1 MKNIERKIGPKFG
14 EKINKVFINEFKP
27 RLYQDQI
34 NFNRMRMYRLNRV
47 REQLLQNNIG
57 ACILFDPINIRYAT
71 DTRNMSV
78 FSFHLMTR
86 YVFISASGPVILF
99 EYPKCEHIY
108 ENNCTIDEVRGVIS
122 WDFFSQG
129 NNVYQKASEW
139 AKTVDELMKKHSS
152 DNKNLAIDVCD
163 PVGINALNDRHK
175 YKLFNAQQYLE
186 IARSIKSKDEIV
198 CLKASVKTAEMGAS
212 LMHEKLQANMTEEE
226 LWAYL
231 YKTNIENGGE
241 WIETRLLT
249 SGPRTNPWFQ
259 ECSNRIIQKGD
270 LVAFDTD
277 MVGPYGYCADISR
290 TFVEGGKLNEEQ
302 KKLHDLAYENIKYNE
317 ELIKPGMTFR
327 EFAEKAWKLP
337 DNCFDNHYPCQVHG
351 VGMCDEWPFIP
362 YPDKDYSNGDYS
374 GVFEENMVIC
384 VESYIGEVGGREGV
398 KLEDQYLVTKEGL
411 KLLTNHPLNQV

>member
-1 MKNIERKIGPKFG
+1 MKIIERKIGPKFG
-14 EKINKVFINEFKP
+14 ENYKVSHNKFKA
-27 RLYQDQI
+27 RLYEDQI
-34 NFNRMRMYRLNRV
+34 DFDRMRMYRLNRV
-47 REQLLQNNIG
+47 REQLLKNDIG
-57 ACILFDPINIRYAT
+57 GCILFDPINIRYAT
-71 DTRNMSV
+71 DTRNMAV

-86 YVFISASGPVILF
+86 YVFIPASGPVILF

-108 ENNCTIDEVRGVIS
+108 ENNCTIDEVRSVIN

-139 AKTVDELMKKHSS
+139 AKTVDELMKKYSS

-259 ECSNRIIQKGD
+259 ECNNRIIQKGD

-317 ELIKPGMTFR
+317 ELIKPGMSFR
-327 EFAEKAWKLP
+327 EFAEKAWELP
-337 DNCFDNHYPCQVHG
+337 DNYFDNHYPCQVHG

-362 YPDKDYSNGDYS
+362 YPDKDYSNGDYT

-384 VESYIGEVGGREGV
+384 VESYIGEVGGKQGV
-398 KLEDQYLVTKEGL
+398 KLENQYLVTNNGLELFNSTLPL
-411 KLLTNHPLNQV
+411 KLV